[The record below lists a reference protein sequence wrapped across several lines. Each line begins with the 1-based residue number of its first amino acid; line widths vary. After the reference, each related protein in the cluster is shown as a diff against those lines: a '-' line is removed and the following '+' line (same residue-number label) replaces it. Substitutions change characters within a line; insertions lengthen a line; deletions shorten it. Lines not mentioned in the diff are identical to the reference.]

1 MSMDTTQTQSPTLLT
16 IKGVAQTMEAGRSFI
31 YQEVAAGRFP
41 KPVKL
46 GRSTRWIAAEI
57 HAWIAA
63 KAQARDQVTGG

>member
-1 MSMDTTQTQSPTLLT
+1 MNTTQIPVLLT
-16 IKGVAQTMEAGRSFI
+16 VQDVRAITGFSRKFI
-31 YQEVAAGRFP
+31 YREEAAGRFP

-46 GRSTRWIAAEI
+46 GTRWIAAEI

>member
-1 MSMDTTQTQSPTLLT
+1 MDSTQTPVLLT
-16 IKGVAQTMEAGRSFI
+16 VKGVAQTVQAGRSFI

-57 HAWIAA
+57 TAWIAA
-63 KAQARDQVTGG
+63 KAQARNQVTGG

>member
-1 MSMDTTQTQSPTLLT
+1 MLEMETPQTPVLLT
-16 IKGVAQTMEAGRSFI
+16 VKGAGQVTGASRSFI

-46 GRSTRWIAAEI
+46 GRSTRWISAEI
-57 HAWIAA
+57 HAWIEA

>member
-1 MSMDTTQTQSPTLLT
+1 MDTTQTQTPVLLT
-16 IKGVAQTMEAGRSFI
+16 VKGVAQIVQAGRSFI

-57 HAWIAA
+57 TAWIET
-63 KAQARDQVTGG
+63 KAQMRETVRG

>member
-1 MSMDTTQTQSPTLLT
+1 MDTTQTPVLWTVKAVGGTTGAS
-16 IKGVAQTMEAGRSFI
+16 RSFI

>member
-1 MSMDTTQTQSPTLLT
+1 MDSTQTPALLT
-16 IKGVAQTMEAGRSFI
+16 VKGVAQTVQAGRSFI

-57 HAWIAA
+57 TAWIEA
-63 KAQARDQVTGG
+63 KAQMRETVGG

>member
-1 MSMDTTQTQSPTLLT
+1 MMDTTQTPVLWTVKAVGGNTGTS
-16 IKGVAQTMEAGRSFI
+16 RSFI